1 MIKVS
6 EKDQIKKITN
16 HVFVGFGVKKRKKN
30 NLKEQILT
38 GKIYADHKQGKDKSF
53 YDAHLGTKPTK
64 YTRKDIGLF
73 LFWMWGFILG
83 FPICLGFFASKS
95 VDTLSILLSIFG
107 VSIILFFWISLW
119 IFGKQKHYFQEIFD
133 SFDYTY
139 HPSTFDQV
147 DDMRVFQIEEKM
159 LEARANNNMER
170 ITECRQN
177 IKKIALY
184 GKISKSTKQYIKE
197 KYSYLGIN

>member
-1 MIKVS
+1 M
-6 EKDQIKKITN
+6 
-16 HVFVGFGVKKRKKN
+16 FVGFGVKKREKN
-30 NLKEQILT
+30 NLKNQIIT
-38 GKIYADHKQGKDKSF
+38 GKVYKDHKQGKDKSF

-73 LFWMWGFILG
+73 LLWMWGFILG

-107 VSIILFFWISLW
+107 VSITLFLWISLW

-147 DDMRVFQIEEKM
+147 DDMRLFKIEEKM
-159 LEARANNNMER
+159 AMARENNDIEK
-170 ITECRQN
+170 ITEYRYN
-177 IKKIALY
+177 IKQLALK
-184 GKISKSTKQYIKE
+184 GQLSKQTKEYVKE
-197 KYSYLGIN
+197 KYYYLGID